1 MRIRSMFCVLAL
13 ASTAHAANAQAPQW
27 PVSNPVHLAIFCGA
41 PETETSHAYSQA
53 LSTALTALTSRGAT
67 VQEAM
72 KALEGRAKC
81 NVVLSLA
88 GQGAPK

>member
-27 PVSNPVHLAIFCGA
+27 PVSNPAHLAIFCGA

-53 LSTALTALTSRGAT
+53 LSTALTSRGAT

-72 KALEGRAKC
+72 KTLEGRAKC

-88 GQGAPK
+88 AQGAPK